1 MASVVGRQIY
11 VVGSVNAAFY
21 STILIIADTI
31 RLVGLAVGHIAPKN
45 AVVVFVVP
53 LLVIDAADAFCGE
66 VHHDVAVVG
75 GEFASC
81 IHGTGIF
88 GGVVV
93 EDAVFEDGLR
103 IIIKVYAAA
112 FGRCGVVADAAV
124 GIVGSYAIA
133 NAAAHGS
140 SIVSDGAVIE
150 VDVGSAS
157 RRIDVDAAAK
167 HSSVVVFES
176 AVG

>member
-1 MASVVGRQIY
+1 MHGTVFIVAD
-11 VVGSVNAAFY
+11 AF
-21 STILIIADTI
+21 
-31 RLVGLAVGHIAPKN
+31 RLVRLTVGHVTPKD
-45 AVVVFVVP
+45 AVIVFVVI
-53 LLVIDAADAFCGE
+53 LLVIDAADAFRGE
-66 VHHDVAVVG
+66 VHHDVAVIG
-75 GEFASC
+75 GEFAPC
-81 IHGTGIF
+81 EHGTGIF

-93 EDAVFEDGLR
+93 EDAVLEDGLR

-112 FGRCGVVADAAV
+112 FGGSGVVADAAV
-124 GIVGSYAIA
+124 GIVGPYAVTD
-133 NAAAHGS
+133 AAAHGS
-140 SIVSDGAVIE
+140 GVVSESAAIE